1 MAPKVVI
8 IIVTIVVL
16 VIIAYIIKKHV
27 NNENYSYSFGFPTWG
42 SNNYQYSPF
51 NAYGNVGPY
60 FYGRPEDNLQPQYS
74 GITPQ
79 IVNELSQPLQQNVRP
94 QYINSRL
101 IQPLQCSQPRPYS
114 SPYNRYIQPINYGR
128 IDNYE
133 TGFTPFFDD
142 SGFYN
147 PFMARDPNSPFY
159 WSSIAPYM
167 SNSCYSSSEN
177 DGCVPGYYKIKNK
190 KNHKHHNDST
200 ISHNNRENGWKCC
213 RF

>member
-1 MAPKVVI
+1 MVSKVI
-8 IIVTIVVL
+8 IIIVSICVL
-16 VIIAYIIKKHV
+16 ALIVYIIKKKA
-27 NNENYSYSFGFPTWG
+27 NNEEFSYSFGFPTWG

-60 FYGRPEDNLQPQYS
+60 FYGKPEDSLQPQYS

-79 IVNELSQPLQQNVRP
+79 IVNEISQPLNVQS
-94 QYINSRL
+94 QYINPRV
-101 IQPLQCSQPRPYS
+101 IQPLQYSPPYSQPYFQPYS
-114 SPYNRYIQPINYGR
+114 QPYNKYIQPY
-128 IDNYE
+128 NYE
-133 TGFTPFFDD
+133 MSTPFFDD

-190 KNHKHHNDST
+190 KHHKHHDDST
-200 ISHNNRENGWKCC
+200 TINHNGRENGWKCC